1 MKLELHCHS
10 ICSDG
15 SFPPEDVAR
24 RAGEYGARVFCL
36 TDHDTF
42 AGYGATV
49 SALDGSPTTV
59 LRGMELSCKEGS
71 KTVHLLLYGL
81 REGPGLDALQERVN
95 ELIVVR
101 TERLRQICA
110 RLETLGVS
118 LDAEKVLRSTHGVPG
133 RPAVAGALVEAGVCS
148 SRREAFDRFL
158 KDGGPADVQIDRITL
173 EHGLALGLGA
183 GGRAS
188 IAHPHT
194 FGRYGLAREICKR
207 HRDHG
212 LEGLEAFYG
221 RYGRAQTEGWL
232 RLADELD
239 MVATGGSDFHGEMS
253 PGISRPG
260 IDMPEER
267 AERLL
272 GWLNC

>member
-15 SFPPEDVAR
+15 SFPPDEVAR

-42 AGYGATV
+42 AGYDETV
-49 SALDGSPTTV
+49 RELDGSSTTV

-81 REGPGLDALQERVN
+81 QTGPGLDALTERVT
-95 ELIVVR
+95 ELIAVR
-101 TERLRQICA
+101 TERLRKICA
-110 RLETLGVS
+110 RLEELGIS
-118 LDAEKVLRSTHGVPG
+118 LDPEKILRATHGVPG
-133 RPAVAGALVEAGVCS
+133 RPAVAAALVEAGVCT

-173 EHGLALGLGA
+173 ERGLALGVAA

-194 FGRYGLAREICKR
+194 FGRYGLAREVCKR
-207 HRDHG
+207 YRDQG

-232 RLADELD
+232 RLVDELN

-260 IDMPEER
+260 IDMPDAR
-267 AERLL
+267 AKALL
-272 GWLNC
+272 QWLEC